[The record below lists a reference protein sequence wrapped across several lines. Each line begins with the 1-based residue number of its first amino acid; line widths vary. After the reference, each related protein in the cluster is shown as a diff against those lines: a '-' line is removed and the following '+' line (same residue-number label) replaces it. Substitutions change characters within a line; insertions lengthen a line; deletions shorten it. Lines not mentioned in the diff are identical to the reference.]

1 MNGTRGVFFS
11 VTKITGAACC
21 DLAAH
26 CAHARMR
33 KTSDSVVR
41 PINIAL
47 AVALLVPVTL
57 TKTIAFEL
65 ALLCALVANFG
76 VYVSHINAQW

>member
-1 MNGTRGVFFS
+1 
-11 VTKITGAACC
+11 
-21 DLAAH
+21 
-26 CAHARMR
+26 MR

-76 VYVSHINAQW
+76 VYVSHITAQW